1 VPLLAIQGHDDPYGT
16 MRQIDEIARLAGGP
30 VELERLDQCGH
41 DPFRDQPERTL
52 ARAAA
57 FIAGLA

>member
-1 VPLLAIQGHDDPYGT
+1 
-16 MRQIDEIARLAGGP
+16 MRQRDEIARLACGP
-30 VELERLDQCGH
+30 VEVERLDQCGH